1 MKTKKTVIAF
11 GDMRLGKDSNR
22 SKRTPTVRKDK
33 NAIVPVDRFPI
44 SVGGRPRIE
53 TGASAVADL
62 GVPIIARPSLAE
74 REALDR
80 IMEPLL
86 APIRRVVPLAGMIDF
101 SPMIL
106 MILIEI
112 ISRVLIYIVLSL

>member
-1 MKTKKTVIAF
+1 MSVTILV
-11 GDMRLGKDSNR
+11 RLIGLITDIL
-22 SKRTPTVRKDK
+22 VLLVFIW
-33 NAIVPVDRFPI
+33 AILSWILPPYHPV
-44 SVGGRPRIE
+44 
-53 TGASAVADL
+53 
-62 GVPIIARPSLAE
+62 

-86 APIRRVVPLAGMIDF
+86 APIRRVIPMAGTIDF

-112 ISRVLIYIVLSL
+112 ISRVLIYIVLSF

>member
-1 MKTKKTVIAF
+1 MSVIF
-11 GDMRLGKDSNR
+11 LVQLIGLITDIL
-22 SKRTPTVRKDK
+22 VLLIFVW
-33 NAIVPVDRFPI
+33 AILSWILPPYQPV
-44 SVGGRPRIE
+44 
-53 TGASAVADL
+53 
-62 GVPIIARPSLAE
+62 

-112 ISRVLIYIVLSL
+112 ISRVLIYIVLSF

>member
-1 MKTKKTVIAF
+1 MSVLFIIQLIGLITDILVLLIF
-11 GDMRLGKDSNR
+11 IW
-22 SKRTPTVRKDK
+22 
-33 NAIVPVDRFPI
+33 AILSWILPPYHPV
-44 SVGGRPRIE
+44 
-53 TGASAVADL
+53 
-62 GVPIIARPSLAE
+62 

-80 IMEPLL
+80 IMGPLL

>member
-1 MKTKKTVIAF
+1 MSVLFIIQLIGLITDILVLLIF
-11 GDMRLGKDSNR
+11 IW
-22 SKRTPTVRKDK
+22 
-33 NAIVPVDRFPI
+33 AILSWILPPYHPV
-44 SVGGRPRIE
+44 
-53 TGASAVADL
+53 
-62 GVPIIARPSLAE
+62 

-80 IMEPLL
+80 IVGPLL